1 LTAAEPALRQLHFAF
16 SGAVAEVMPRV
27 ESVEAF
33 LVQAGCTAASARN
46 LAVVTEEI
54 LTNITR
60 HAWAGDGRGY
70 CAVEV
75 FAVVEAACVRVRLRT
90 EDDGIAFDPTG
101 AAPPDL
107 AASLQE
113 RSVGGLGIVLIKTMT
128 DTQTYRRVGA
138 RNVFEV
144 ARVCP
149 REPASL

>member
-1 LTAAEPALRQLHFAF
+1 
-16 SGAVAEVMPRV
+16 MPRV

-33 LVQAGCTAASARN
+33 LVQAGCTVASARD

-54 LTNITR
+54 LTNIAR
-60 HAWAGDGRGY
+60 YAWAGDGRGH

-75 FAVVEAACVRVRLRT
+75 SAAVEAASVRVRLRT

-101 AAPPDL
+101 AAAPDL
-107 AASLQE
+107 EASLQD
-113 RSVGGLGIVLIKTMT
+113 RSIGGLGIILIKTMT

-144 ARVCP
+144 TRVCP
-149 REPASL
+149 REQGSH